1 MCLSRLSFLVILEP
15 FLGDFLGTI
24 SRPFSL
30 GFGGGCMLEPFV
42 VLFLLIPL
50 PNP

>member
-1 MCLSRLSFLVILEP
+1 MCLSRLSILVL
-15 FLGDFLGTI
+15 FGALSWRFFRAI

-30 GFGGGCMLEPFV
+30 GFGGGCMVEPFM
-42 VLFLLIPL
+42 VLFSLSPL